1 MPPFTNPS
9 NIQTLAT
16 SIDNSAIR
24 SILVRKRRER
34 RIVGAAEVVAGGADA
49 GTEFEF
55 WVKLD
60 LLTGERF

>member
-1 MPPFTNPS
+1 M
-9 NIQTLAT
+9 
-16 SIDNSAIR
+16 
-24 SILVRKRRER
+24 RKRRER